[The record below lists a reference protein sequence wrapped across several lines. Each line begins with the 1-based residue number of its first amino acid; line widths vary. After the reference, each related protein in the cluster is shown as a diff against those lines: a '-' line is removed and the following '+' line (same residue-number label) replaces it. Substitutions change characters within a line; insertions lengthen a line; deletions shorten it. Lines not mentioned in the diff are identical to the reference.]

1 MTGPDL
7 TQLAA
12 DLRELHQQL
21 GARVS
26 LEGRLVGLEAGV
38 AQLNASVGELKRLM
52 ERAAETRETQ
62 GRQLVEML
70 EREHGFISRLG
81 EVETTLERVESDVT
95 GLRRSVALAVFV
107 VKWAAGIAA
116 AVVTAV
122 VVAGVGR

>member
-1 MTGPDL
+1 MSGTDL
-7 TQLAA
+7 AQLAA

-38 AQLNASVGELKRLM
+38 SQLNTNLAELKRLM

-81 EVETTLERVESDVT
+81 EVETTLEGVKANVT
-95 GLRRSVALAVFV
+95 GLRRSVSVAVFV
-107 VKWAAGIAA
+107 LKWAAGIAA
-116 AVVTAV
+116 AVLTAMLV
-122 VVAGVGR
+122 SRVMP